1 MTASVVVAYAAHNRF
16 PPAELPTVVRAVH
29 RALAALGATAAVEP
43 VRVVQAQIVEQM
55 FDTTGR
61 EVVAQPGKQFVMVEV
76 AGLVRSDELTL
87 NGAAPMAVVDNRFVF
102 EVGDTS
108 EMLFAYRPRGDTW

>member
-1 MTASVVVAYAAHNRF
+1 MMKRLRQWRKMLGLLAVTLLLIGGAS
-16 PPAELPTVVRAVH
+16 RAP
-29 RALAALGATAAVEP
+29 AAVEP